1 MWKFTAENA
10 EHDMWMAADVF
21 GSKCQKME
29 FEPPN
34 LSENCGSEPS
44 KIGCCIRN
52 MGDLTG
58 RVTAPKSDLTANI
71 FWLVVWNVPQPSLHA
86 DRKRGGLEHFLFSII
101 YGIIIPTD

>member
-71 FWLVVWNVPQPSLHA
+71 F
-86 DRKRGGLEHFLFSII
+86 
-101 YGIIIPTD
+101 